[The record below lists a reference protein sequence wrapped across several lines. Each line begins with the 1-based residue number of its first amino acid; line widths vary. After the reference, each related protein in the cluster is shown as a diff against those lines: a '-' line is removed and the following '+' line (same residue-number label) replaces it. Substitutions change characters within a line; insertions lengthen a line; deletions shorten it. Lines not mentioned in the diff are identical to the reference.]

1 MMNLFFKKKVRL
13 EEIENC
19 LKFPKS
25 PQEFIFQ
32 TWYWNSLQNTWAKEA
47 DIFNKVL
54 EIQAN
59 KKVGM
64 LQRNDES
71 IRMKNSKARLCRLKI
86 KGGGKS
92 VLGQLSTMIPSYI
105 DLNW

>member
-32 TWYWNSLQNTWAKEA
+32 TWYWNSFKNTWAKDVKICNEG
-47 DIFNKVL
+47 F

-59 KKVGM
+59 IKVEILKMYEKFWGS
-64 LQRNDES
+64 S
-71 IRMKNSKARLCRLKI
+71 IKIFNSEFYNI
-86 KGGGKS
+86 WPS
-92 VLGQLSTMIPSYI
+92 V
-105 DLNW
+105 

>member
-1 MMNLFFKKKVRL
+1 MAPIHHSCCKNFNAVYPVQNDLAKNGQLALMMNLFFKKKVWL

-32 TWYWNSLQNTWAKEA
+32 TWYLNSFKNTWAKEA
-47 DIFNKVL
+47 EIFNKVL

-59 KKVGM
+59 KKVGI
-64 LQRNDES
+64 LRWNDES
-71 IRMKNSKARLCRLKI
+71 IHMYEKF
-86 KGGGKS
+86 
-92 VLGQLSTMIPSYI
+92 
-105 DLNW
+105 